1 MTICHIDMLGN
12 KLKDEDTVVYSH
24 HNNLILGVIKRST
37 PRMLIL
43 QAVGKRSSTDRKYPS
58 EVLLID
64 DPKITIY
71 MIKNSK

>member
-1 MTICHIDMLGN
+1 MTICHTDILGN
-12 KLKDEDTVVYSH
+12 KLNDEDTVVYSH
-24 HNNLILGVIKRST
+24 HNNLIVGVIKRST

-43 QAVGKRSSTDRKYPS
+43 QAVGRRSTDRKYPS
-58 EVLLID
+58 EVLLVD